1 MSEPAPVD
9 VDASPIAY
17 RVVGDPDS
25 SLVLFLHGLG
35 GGRTAWDPQLRAVGE
50 RRRAL
55 AWDMPGYGA
64 SAPVGGQLDFEAIT
78 DALAGLLDHLG
89 VDAAHLVGLS
99 FGGMHA
105 QHMALVYPDRV
116 ASLTLVDTSP
126 AFGLD
131 GTTRNEWLAS
141 RLDSFDTDTDTA
153 AFATEADGGA
163 GDAATADVDGAA
175 GERAPAVRSL
185 ADIGEHV
192 VRAIAAP
199 GFAGPGFDESV
210 DAFGRI
216 SVDAF
221 RSACHCLVEHD
232 LRGRLGAIVVPT
244 LVVVGELDTETPPS
258 YAAAI
263 AAEIPGARLVEV
275 PDAGHLLPAEA
286 PDVFNRLLLEFLDD
300 VEGVGTDDR

>member
-1 MSEPAPVD
+1 MTEPALVD

-17 RVVGDPDS
+17 RCAGDPDGA
-25 SLVLFLHGLG
+25 VALFLHGLG

-50 RRRAL
+50 HRRAV

-64 SAPVGGQLDFEAIT
+64 SAPVAGQLDFAAIT
-78 DALAGLLDHLG
+78 DALVGLLDHLG
-89 VDAAHLVGLS
+89 VDTAHLVGLS

-105 QHMALVYPDRV
+105 QHAALAHPDRV

-131 GTTRNEWLAS
+131 GTTRADWLAS
-141 RLDSFDTDTDTA
+141 RLGAFDTDTDTDRA
-153 AFATEADGGA
+153 DDGGGGA
-163 GDAATADVDGAA
+163 EDG
-175 GERAPAVRSL
+175 GGAPARSL
-185 ADIGEHV
+185 ADIGEPV

-210 DAFGRI
+210 AAFGRI
-216 SVDAF
+216 SVEAF

-232 LRGRLGAIVVPT
+232 LRGRLDAIAVPT

-275 PDAGHLLPAEA
+275 PGAGHLLPAEA
-286 PDVFNRLLLEFLDD
+286 PEVFNRLLLGFLGD
-300 VEGVGTDDR
+300 VEGIDPAGC

>member
-1 MSEPAPVD
+1 MPEPALVD

-17 RVVGDPDS
+17 RCAGDPGGP
-25 SLVLFLHGLG
+25 LVLFLHGLG

-50 RRRAL
+50 RRRAV

-64 SAPVGGQLDFEAIT
+64 SAPVAGQLDFAAIS

-105 QHMALVYPDRV
+105 QHAALAYPDRV

-126 AFGLD
+126 AFGLE
-131 GTTRNEWLAS
+131 GTTRADWLAS
-141 RLDSFDTDTDTA
+141 RLGAFDADADPA
-153 AFATEADGGA
+153 GDGG
-163 GDAATADVDGAA
+163 G
-175 GERAPAVRSL
+175 APARSL
-185 ADIGEHV
+185 ADIGEYV

-210 DAFGRI
+210 AAFGRI
-216 SVDAF
+216 SVEAF

-232 LRGRLGAIVVPT
+232 LRGRLGAITVPT
-244 LVVVGELDTETPPS
+244 QVVVGELDTETPPA

-263 AAEIPGARLVEV
+263 AAEIPGAHLVEI
-275 PDAGHLLPAEA
+275 PGAGHLVPAEA
-286 PDVFNRLLLEFLDD
+286 PETFNRLLLGFLDD
-300 VEGVGTDDR
+300 AERSDAAAR